1 MLVKLKKYKKRG
13 SFLLTSILA
22 AIVLSFIA
30 QAIVVTATGGFGM
43 ITASRNA
50 LQAQQ
55 YATIDADALKMVDY
69 SELDTYGPLARTA
82 ITNISESGWEHEI
95 TIGDETDIAGSDDAK
110 QRIAKINIYKTDD
123 TIPRFSL
130 EVPLTSQS
138 SGSSGE
144 AIGTI
149 VPRLT
154 VNFTSTSEAGK
165 YLYCDGSTFDTAK
178 YPKLYAVLGTNQLPD
193 LRNRFLEGADVGNQI
208 IEAGLPNIIGGF
220 SLGMNLVWPE
230 KPHPYGACFFS
241 GRGNGVT
248 DFAGYGNNKYLTISF
263 NASRYSHI
271 YKDDINTV
279 QPPALTVRYYIRAK

>member
-138 SGSSGE
+138 SGSDSSPV
-144 AIGTI
+144 GTI
-149 VPRLT
+149 LPYVGDLDKIPKKWHL
-154 VNFTSTSEAGK
+154 
-165 YLYCDGSTFDTAK
+165 CDGTE
-178 YPKLYAVLGTNQLPD
+178 GTPNLLD
-193 LRNRFLEGADVGNQI
+193 GRFLEGNITIGKFKEPA
-208 IEAGLPNIIGGF
+208 LPNISGNINLERGGSNSSLVSGSGVF
-220 SLGMNLVWPE
+220 STYYYDNHYNIWYWCIENL
-230 KPHPYGACFFS
+230 KG
-241 GRGNGVT
+241 GV
-248 DFAGYGNNKYLTISF
+248 GISF
-263 NASRYSHI
+263 NASHYSSI
-271 YKDDINTV
+271 YKDSCDTV
-279 QPPALTVRYYIRAK
+279 QPAAYTVYYIIKIKK

>member
-138 SGSSGE
+138 SGKGLFPDYSNPQNISLPFTAPNDGFLY
-144 AIGTI
+144 IGAFTNDGWWW
-149 VPRLT
+149 LT
-154 VNFTSTSEAGK
+154 VNGHEHYFNDNYYG
-165 YLYCDGSTFDTAK
+165 GSTLLIPLRKGDTV
-178 YPKLYAVLGTNQLPD
+178 AVNHTYNSSG
-193 LRNRFLEGADVGNQI
+193 QI
-208 IEAGLPNIIGGF
+208 LTAE
-220 SLGMNLVWPE
+220 
-230 KPHPYGACFFS
+230 FF
-241 GRGNGVT
+241 NM
-248 DFAGYGNNKYLTISF
+248 K
-263 NASRYSHI
+263 
-271 YKDDINTV
+271 
-279 QPPALTVRYYIRAK
+279 

>member
-110 QRIAKINIYKTDD
+110 QRIAKINIYKKDD

-138 SGSSGE
+138 SNGGIKGKPQEGYLELPNGLIMQYGQVYDRGTHYFSKPFPHACLSIAGSPNYVNNEMNWNISIINRFAFQTDNDEGGGRVYTYI
-144 AIGTI
+144 AIG
-149 VPRLT
+149 
-154 VNFTSTSEAGK
+154 
-165 YLYCDGSTFDTAK
+165 Y
-178 YPKLYAVLGTNQLPD
+178 
-193 LRNRFLEGADVGNQI
+193 
-208 IEAGLPNIIGGF
+208 
-220 SLGMNLVWPE
+220 
-230 KPHPYGACFFS
+230 
-241 GRGNGVT
+241 
-248 DFAGYGNNKYLTISF
+248 
-263 NASRYSHI
+263 
-271 YKDDINTV
+271 
-279 QPPALTVRYYIRAK
+279 